1 MGFSLSWIALKGV
14 GKDQAL
20 ELTGLADTDEPD
32 PDNEEPISGTMLP
45 TGWYLIVFDD
55 IAHPLTH
62 PDELARL
69 SEAATVL
76 AGVAEE
82 HVNYSAACLYEGGEE
97 IWRVWHQLDF
107 GDFHLE
113 VEGTPPEPFEA
124 IKAKHF
130 KLREEEGYDAVFSV
144 PVELAAGLCGYA
156 YGQEGDFTCLV
167 EADE

>member
-1 MGFSLSWIALKGV
+1 MGPVNKISAITLGHYDRHADAFFEGTRRHDVSQNIA
-14 GKDQAL
+14 AL
-20 ELTGLADTDEPD
+20 
-32 PDNEEPISGTMLP
+32 
-45 TGWYLIVFDD
+45 
-55 IAHPLTH
+55 
-62 PDELARL
+62 
-69 SEAATVL
+69 L
-76 AGVAEE
+76 AGVVEE

-113 VEGTPPEPFEA
+113 VEGAPPEPFEA

-130 KLREEEGYDAVFSV
+130 KRREEEGHDAVFSV

-156 YGQEGDFTCLV
+156 YGQAGDFTCLV